1 MSTVSVYEALFWRGD
16 SPLDTSGEVDFEA
29 LANGLALTD
38 HRVEPRGR
46 FDPRQRLAPDDPNA
60 PRQRF
65 APGNRL
71 AVRKHYTRAQHAVVV
86 SEAVDSVA
94 VLETGARRV
103 LAMHVCLAAVRDE
116 RLEPGNETSGR
127 TKVKWQVMDL
137 EAFAEAMAHT
147 NQWEGGEG
155 PVPGAAAVDGQLVR
169 LGGLGGD
176 DRRTL
181 ALHALL
187 SETVPAGLGTAVTEA
202 VLARAGLDPRV
213 PSFWVWILRLIRRM
227 ADAAVRRD
235 LPGAG
240 PVGESSFPALKR
252 RIRWMDPAVAARLWL
267 ARYEALR
274 APDREGERS

>member
-1 MSTVSVYEALFWRGD
+1 MSTVSVYEALFWHGE
-16 SPLDTSGEVDFEA
+16 SPLGTSGEVDFEA

-46 FDPRQRLAPDDPNA
+46 FDARHRLAPGDPSAPRQRLAP
-60 PRQRF
+60 RQRF
-65 APGNRL
+65 

-86 SEAVDSVA
+86 SEAVDTIA
-94 VLETGARRV
+94 GLETGARRV
-103 LAMHVCLAAVRDE
+103 LATHVCLAAARDE

-127 TKVKWQVMDL
+127 TGVKWQIMDL
-137 EAFAEAMAHT
+137 EAFADGMAHT
-147 NQWEGGEG
+147 NRWEGSEG
-155 PVPGAAAVDGQLVR
+155 PVPGAAAVDGLLVR
-169 LGGLGGD
+169 LGGLGKD

-235 LPGAG
+235 VSRTGAER
-240 PVGESSFPALKR
+240 PAFPALKEK
-252 RIRWMDPAVAARLWL
+252 IEPLEPDAAARCWL
-267 ARYEALR
+267 ERYR
-274 APDREGERS
+274 TSGDRDKGERE

>member
-1 MSTVSVYEALFWRGD
+1 MRDVRVYEALFWRGD
-16 SPLDTSGEVDFEA
+16 SPLDSSGEVDFEV
-29 LANGLALTD
+29 LAKGLALTD

-46 FDPRQRLAPDDPNA
+46 FDPRQRLAPDDGSA

-65 APGNRL
+65 

-94 VLETGARRV
+94 GLKLGPRRV
-103 LAMHVCLAAVRDE
+103 LATHVCLAAVRDE
-116 RLEPGNETSGR
+116 RLEPGNKTSGR
-127 TKVKWQVMDL
+127 KKIKWQIMDL

-147 NQWEGGEG
+147 NRWEGGEG
-155 PVPGAAAVDGQLVR
+155 PVPGAAAVDGLLVR
-169 LGGLGGD
+169 LGELSGD

-187 SETVPAGLGTAVTEA
+187 SETVPAGLGTAVAEA

-213 PSFWVWILRLIRRM
+213 PSAWVWILRLIRRM

-240 PVGESSFPALKR
+240 PVGESSFPALER
-252 RIRWMDPAVAARLWL
+252 RIGPMDPAAAARLWL